1 MDKIEFHFL
10 EQLLYHTDKEYVVS
24 QIKNVDNPLFLHYFA
39 GNYDWD
45 SGFEVPTV
53 ILDHE
58 ACDLGTGLLMFHYA
72 DGYRMLERSEG
83 NTGPSLMEWIG
94 FLTKIYTKLVNLD
107 FKSRNISFD
116 PGLTKIQ
123 KYKMKKDN
131 PELPDVLI
139 DKSPGGEIEIPKLS

>member
-1 MDKIEFHFL
+1 
-10 EQLLYHTDKEYVVS
+10 
-24 QIKNVDNPLFLHYFA
+24 
-39 GNYDWD
+39 
-45 SGFEVPTV
+45 
-53 ILDHE
+53 
-58 ACDLGTGLLMFHYA
+58 MFHYA

-83 NTGPSLMEWIG
+83 NTGPSLMEWKE

-123 KYKMKKDN
+123 KYKLKKDN

-139 DKSPGGEIEIPKLS
+139 DKSPGSEIEIP